1 VPYSGCLIADCR
13 GLLFAKFANLRTN
26 QNLLIPRPNI
36 FKKLGVAFA
45 LLCLLFRMRNS
56 RHSYS
61 TLLHSLGA
69 APAVQKEL
77 LRHANIQTTMN
88 IYTQAVTP
96 AKREAASKVVDVL
109 WRM

>member
-1 VPYSGCLIADCR
+1 MLSDHIKPATAKAGIAKI
-13 GLLFAKFANLRTN
+13 GWHTLKHT
-26 QNLLIPRPNI
+26 
-36 FKKLGVAFA
+36 
-45 LLCLLFRMRNS
+45 
-56 RHSYS
+56 YS

-77 LRHANIQTTMN
+77 LRHADIETTMN

-96 AKREAASKVVDVL
+96 TKREAASKVVDVL